1 MPRYFFDVFDGE
13 DISRDAVGID
23 LDHEDMAAEH
33 AAAALPDVA
42 HDELPDGM
50 QRDFWVK
57 VRPESGDYIFTAD
70 LKFKADWLKNK
81 NPAWETG

>member
-13 DISRDAVGID
+13 DISRDEVGID

-33 AAAALPDVA
+33 AVAALPDMA
-42 HDELPDGM
+42 HDELPDGP

-57 VRPESGDYIFTAD
+57 VRNGNGEYTFAAD
-70 LKFKADWLKNK
+70 LKFKADWLKRR
-81 NPAWETG
+81 G